1 MISFAHC
8 HQEFIRL
15 NSLHHIILLIV
26 YEDHSASLN
35 DTKALGQV
43 SIITIIHDFFMLIS
57 S

>member
-1 MISFAHC
+1 MISFARC

-15 NSLHHIILLIV
+15 NSLHHIIVLIV
-26 YEDHSASLN
+26 YEDRSASLN
-35 DTKALGQV
+35 DTKALGQM